1 MQKKYLSHF
10 RTLLGEC
17 NNLATLL
24 QLVEKGEIEN
34 NKLCI
39 FWKDIEE
46 AEMKTEIMS
55 LIDMGVAMSDDEKKR
70 VQLEVEF
77 ASWLLD
83 YTSKTSDRISFA
95 DMYIG

>member
-1 MQKKYLSHF
+1 
-10 RTLLGEC
+10 
-17 NNLATLL
+17 
-24 QLVEKGEIEN
+24 
-34 NKLCI
+34 
-39 FWKDIEE
+39 
-46 AEMKTEIMS
+46 
-55 LIDMGVAMSDDEKKR
+55 MGVAMSDDEKKR

>member
-1 MQKKYLSHF
+1 M
-10 RTLLGEC
+10 
-17 NNLATLL
+17 
-24 QLVEKGEIEN
+24 EKGEFED

-39 FWKDIEE
+39 SWKDIEE

-55 LIDMGVAMSDDEKKR
+55 LIDIGIAVFDNEKKR
-70 VQLEVEF
+70 IQLEVGF